1 MINHDIKTGLE
12 IVSTLKEPFF
22 IPLVGIIH
30 LNDARTR
37 YFCNTIKFYPNLIV
51 EI

>member
-1 MINHDIKTGLE
+1 MINHDIKMGLE
-12 IVSTLKEPFF
+12 IVSTLKKPFY
-22 IPLVGIIH
+22 PLVGNIH
-30 LNDARTR
+30 LNDAKTR